1 MTMRALRA
9 AVLVALLVLVAGCT
23 ETPTVTRL
31 PNAAPT
37 TAEVPPSV
45 DSTADLAALK
55 KAAGIGDCPVSDADV
70 PAVSNGLPDVVV
82 SCLGGGRDVRLA
94 GLRGRPM
101 LISLWAQWCS
111 PCRTEAPYL
120 AEVSQRS
127 GSKLTV
133 LGVDFHDGYP
143 DRALEFARLAKW
155 DYPQVVD
162 TGAAFA
168 PLQVTA
174 PPVTFLVRADGTI
187 ADQHFGGF
195 RSTEEM
201 TTLVREKLGVSL

>member
-1 MTMRALRA
+1 MRWPGRHLA
-9 AVLVALLVLVAGCT
+9 VALVVLGLVAGCS
-23 ETPTVTRL
+23 EAPSVTRL
-31 PNAAPT
+31 SSAAPT
-37 TAEVPPSV
+37 TVEPAPTVA
-45 DSTADLAALK
+45 STADLRALK
-55 KAAGIGDCPVSDADV
+55 QAAGIADCPASD
-70 PAVSNGLPDVVV
+70 PAVAALPNGLPDVVV
-82 SCLGGGRDVRLA
+82 PCLGGGREVRLA
-94 GLRGRPM
+94 GLRGKPM

-127 GSKLTV
+127 GSKLVV

-143 DRALEFARLAKW
+143 DRAIEFARLAKW
-155 DYPQVVD
+155 EYPQLED
-162 TGAAFA
+162 IGTAFA

-195 RSTEEM
+195 RSTKEI
-201 TTLVREKLGVSL
+201 TTLVREKLGVSW

>member
-1 MTMRALRA
+1 MMVRSSWA
-9 AVLVALLVLVAGCT
+9 AVAVVLLVLATGCT

-31 PNAAPT
+31 PGSGPT
-37 TAEVPPSV
+37 TAEALPTV
-45 DSTADLAALK
+45 DSTADLPALK
-55 KAAGIGDCPVSDADV
+55 KAAGIADCPVSDAEV
-70 PAVSNGLPDVVV
+70 PAVRGGLPDVVV
-82 SCLGGGRDVRLA
+82 PCLGGGREVRLA

-111 PCRTEAPYL
+111 PCRTEAPFL
-120 AEVSQRS
+120 AEVAQRS
-127 GSKLTV
+127 GAKLMV

-155 DYPQVVD
+155 DYPQVED

-187 ADQHFGGF
+187 AEQHFGGF
-195 RSTEEM
+195 RSTDEI
-201 TTLVREKLGVSL
+201 TALVRDKLGVSL